1 MAHKEQL
8 MKRAVLLIL
17 DSVGI
22 GAMPDAREYGDEGS
36 NTLANTARVTGGLDL
51 PNLKALGL
59 GNIHPIL
66 GVEPVEAPAGA
77 WGKAA
82 EASVGKDTV
91 TGHWEIS
98 GVILDKPLHTYPQ
111 GFPPE
116 IMAEFERRIGRG
128 TLGNIVASGTEIIK
142 DLGEEH
148 MATGKPIVY
157 TSADSV
163 FQIAAHEEVIPLP
176 ELYRMCEIARE
187 MLMGDWTVGRVIARP
202 FIGQSSATFVRTSNR
217 HDYSLDPFGK
227 TMLDHIAE
235 AGMTVYGVGKI
246 NDIFNGRGVT
256 RTVRTTGNMDGV
268 DRTLDAMAEPFEGL
282 IFINLVDFDSK
293 YGHRNDPEGYKAAL
307 EAVDQRLPE
316 ILGGLKADDLL
327 IITAD
332 HGCDPTTSSTDH
344 SREYIPLLVYGGGTE
359 PRDIGVR
366 TSFTDIGKS
375 ILHYL
380 GITNDLPG
388 QSFL

>member
-1 MAHKEQL
+1 

-17 DSVGI
+17 DSVGV
-22 GAMPDAREYGDEGS
+22 GELPDAHEYGDEGS
-36 NTLANTARVTGGLDL
+36 NTLANIARVTGGLDM
-51 PNLKALGL
+51 PNLQALGL
-59 GNIHPIL
+59 GNIHPIE
-66 GVEPVEAPAGA
+66 GVDKVARPQGA
-77 WGKAA
+77 YGKAA

-98 GVILDKPLHTYPQ
+98 GIVLEKPLHTYPK

-116 IMAEFERRIGRG
+116 IMEEFQRRIGRG

-148 MATGKPIVY
+148 ITTGKPIIY

-163 FQIAAHEEVIPLP
+163 FQIAAHEAVIPLP

-187 MLMGDWTVGRVIARP
+187 MLTGEWTVGRVIARP
-202 FIGQSSATFVRTSNR
+202 FVGDSKETFIRTSNR
-217 HDYSLDPFGK
+217 HDYSLDPFEK
-227 TMLDHIAE
+227 TMLQYIE
-235 AGMTVYGVGKI
+235 EVGMTVYGVGKI
-246 NDIFNGRGVT
+246 NDIFNGQGVT

-268 DRTLDAMAEPFEGL
+268 DKMLDAVREDFEGL

-293 YGHRNDPEGYKAAL
+293 FGHRNDPPGYKAAL
-307 EAVDQRLPE
+307 EEVDQRLPE
-316 ILGGLKADDLL
+316 ILGALKDEDLL

-344 SREYIPLLVYGGGTE
+344 SREYIPIMVYGKTVE
-359 PRDIGVR
+359 PRDIGIR
-366 TSFTDIGKS
+366 QSFTDIGKS
-375 ILHYL
+375 ILDYL
-380 GITNDLPG
+380 AIANDLHG